1 MISSRAPS
9 SPLAAVS
16 TRGLLWSVLRVA
28 AIVVAA
34 ASIYSPVIRGDWLW
48 DDKAELSQNPE
59 VSGPGGLAS
68 IWLEPAHTD
77 YFPLKST
84 VQWMAW
90 RMFGDQPIGYH
101 VLNIALHGLSGLLVW
116 RLFARL
122 RLPLAWLGGLLF
134 VVHPLAVESV
144 AWVAELKNTLAL
156 PPLLLAFSA
165 YLDFD
170 ESGRR
175 RHYLAALLW
184 FLASLLCKTSGVMF
198 PVVLLLHQWWKSGGI
213 TGRHLRATIPFFL
226 VSLVL
231 GLVTLHFQHTRAIT
245 VANIPMGGPFERIA
259 MAGLA
264 AGFYA
269 WKFVVPLNL
278 VPVYPQWQLAPVDAT
293 DFLPW
298 LGAIVLVVGA
308 WRRRGTWGRHVIF
321 GFGTFV
327 CLLLPVLGFVRMSYM
342 KYSWVA
348 DHFVYLPMLGLI
360 GVATAGLGALGA
372 GEPGRRR
379 MGQGVGVA
387 VAVVFLILSRRHAQ
401 VFRDPTALW
410 TYTLR
415 HNPTARAAH
424 NSLGSALQN
433 SGRHVE
439 AVRHFEQAIADDP
452 QFASPHNNLGVSLSA
467 LGRPAEA
474 VAQFRAALQL
484 DPNDAVARTNLANAL
499 AQEGRVEEAIAEY
512 RAALKVQ
519 PTLLEARA
527 NLANAL
533 YLGGRADQ
541 ALEELAR
548 VLAARPDYAEAWNNA
563 GKIHLRAGRAA
574 EAIRHYERAV
584 QHAPRNAAFLND
596 LGFAFATAGRLP
608 EAAARLEE
616 ALRLRPGLVDARI
629 NLGGVRYQAG
639 DLPGALA
646 QYEAALK
653 LDPNSRE
660 ARQNLS
666 VLRAQGGGAL
676 PPPPR

>member
-1 MISSRAPS
+1 MS
-9 SPLAAVS
+9 SPAPI
-16 TRGLLWSVLRVA
+16 TA
-28 AIVVAA
+28 AIPWPAPPRWHVAMQAALLVVAA
-34 ASIYSPVIRGDWLW
+34 WLIYAPVIRGEWLW
-48 DDKAELSQNPE
+48 DDALELSQNPE
-59 VSGPGGLAS
+59 ITGAGGLAK
-68 IWLEPAHTD
+68 IWLEPAHAD

-84 VQWMAW
+84 VQWFAW
-90 RMFGDQPIGYH
+90 RIWGNHPAGYH
-101 VLNIALHGLSGLLVW
+101 ALNLGLHVLSGLLVW

-122 RLPLAWLGGLLF
+122 RLSLAWLGGLLF

-144 AWVAELKNTLAL
+144 AWIAELKNTLAL
-156 PPLLLAFSA
+156 PPLLLAFCA
-165 YLDFD
+165 YVTFD
-170 ESGRR
+170 ETGRR
-175 RHYLAALLW
+175 SRYGAALAW
-184 FLASLLCKTSGVMF
+184 FLASLLCKTSGVML
-198 PVVLLLHQWWKSGGI
+198 PVVLLVYHWWKAGRL
-213 TGRHLRATIPFFL
+213 TGRNLRALLPFFL
-226 VSLVL
+226 ISLVL
-231 GLVTLHFQHTRAIT
+231 GLVTIHFQHTRAIAT
-245 VANIPMGGPFERIA
+245 TPVAMGGPLERIA
-259 MAGLA
+259 IAGLA
-264 AGFYA
+264 AAFYTGKVFA
-269 WKFVVPLNL
+269 PLNL
-278 VPVYPQWQLAPVDAT
+278 VPVYPRWQFESLDAM

-298 LGAIVLVVGA
+298 VGA
-308 WRRRGTWGRHVIF
+308 AGIFALAWRHRRTWGRHALF
-321 GFGTFV
+321 GLGAFLALV
-327 CLLLPVLGFVRMSYM
+327 APVLGFVAMSYLR
-342 KYSWVA
+342 YAWVA

-360 GVATAGLGALGA
+360 GLATAGLGALGA

-387 VAVVFLILSRRHAQ
+387 LAVVLLILSRRHAE

-452 QFASPHNNLGVSLSA
+452 QFASPRNNLGVSLSA

-484 DPNDAVARTNLANAL
+484 DPNDAVARSNLGNVL
-499 AQEGRVEEAIAEY
+499 AQDGRVEEAIAEY

-533 YLGGRADQ
+533 YLGGRTDE

-563 GKIHLRAGRAA
+563 GKIHMRAGRAA

-616 ALRLRPGLVDARI
+616 ALRLQPGLVNARI

-639 DLPGALA
+639 DLPGAIA

-653 LDPNSRE
+653 LDSNSRE

-676 PPPPR
+676 PPPR